1 MQKLKVSKTSNGGII
16 FWSKCAVCNS
26 KKSTLKKEANNKKL
40 EAIGSLTIR
49 TKKKRRTIKRRQGC
63 QKIKNQNFSKIP
75 ILGDILF

>member
-1 MQKLKVSKTSNGGII
+1 MQKLNVSKTSNGGII

-49 TKKKRRTIKRRQGC
+49 TKKKEEEPSKEDKGVKKLRIKISLKYQY
-63 QKIKNQNFSKIP
+63 
-75 ILGDILF
+75 